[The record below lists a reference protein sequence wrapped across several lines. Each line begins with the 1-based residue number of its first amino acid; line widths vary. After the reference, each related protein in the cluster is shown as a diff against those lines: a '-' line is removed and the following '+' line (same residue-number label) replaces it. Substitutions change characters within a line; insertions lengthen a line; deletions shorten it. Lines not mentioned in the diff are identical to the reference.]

1 MHFRYDYGSNSYD
14 NINLY
19 DGKTCE
25 LIPVGNLS
33 RCTSKFKTCEQATT
47 EEECKLV
54 AKIGVT
60 DPERKICDWYIP
72 SGLDTGSCIENYK
85 YCSDY
90 RGNND
95 NDEKIQLNAHL
106 SMII

>member
-1 MHFRYDYGSNSYD
+1 M
-14 NINLY
+14 IMA
-19 DGKTCE
+19 
-25 LIPVGNLS
+25 LI
-33 RCTSKFKTCEQATT
+33 ATT